1 MPSSPVHGTRL
12 DILEWL
18 KDPAAHFPLQRRV
31 DPVEHGVHAG
41 LVAAKLGV
49 SRRAARTHLDLLT
62 RLGLLRATR
71 LRRRT
76 YYRRDEVRIAEVA
89 RMFENGWQARAPLPE

>member
-1 MPSSPVHGTRL
+1 MPRTPVHGTRL

-18 KDPAAHFPLQRRV
+18 KDPAAHFPPQRHV
-31 DPVEHGVHAG
+31 DPAEHGVHAG
-41 LVAAKLGV
+41 SVAAGLGV
-49 SRRAARTHLDLLT
+49 SRRVAESHLGLLT

-71 LRRRT
+71 IRRRT

-89 RMFENGWQARAPLPE
+89 RMFEKGW